1 MRVIKTVLLE
11 SGLKFIR
18 EEVMKNLI
26 LTVLLLSVCVG
37 ASQIIPHDALAQN
50 EAGAAGFYKQG
61 REAFLTFTPGGFEKA
76 LSLYNQAISADPNYA
91 PAYAGL
97 AELYSFMGWYRY
109 QVKEDYEKYYNDSYV
124 NMVKALQLGPNLK
137 ETQLALAY
145 TYFHLSREK
154 EAKIAAQKILSLD
167 PNNAEAYYI
176 LWAASGENPASPE
189 ITKALELDPNY
200 VPALVGLGTAYF
212 FKKRAYGRATEL
224 YKKAAEIAPSAQLH
238 NYLGTALRTQGYYN
252 AAINEYQKAIKFNP
266 DYAPAY
272 MNLGITYF
280 YQKKFKESIE
290 SQKKAISLNPNYPD
304 AYFFIA
310 QGYDKVNNPQQA
322 VLNYRKFIDLSLEQ
336 GQYAGYAATAR
347 QRLSALGG
355 GSQ

>member
-1 MRVIKTVLLE
+1 
-11 SGLKFIR
+11 
-18 EEVMKNLI
+18 MKNLI

-224 YKKAAEIAPSAQLH
+224 YKKAADI
-238 NYLGTALRTQGYYN
+238 
-252 AAINEYQKAIKFNP
+252 
-266 DYAPAY
+266 APAY